1 MIYAPGHPEW
11 IDGRSVLAHDQIA
24 DLSGAVT
31 TASST
36 AAASGTTTFDAAN
49 AVDGLTYDYWQAAAA
64 GAQWLKIALTAS
76 APVDFLGLAA
86 HDLGSRVAS
95 VLLEGSQDN
104 AAWTTILA
112 AFTPANDKPL
122 LKLLPAV
129 VSYRYYRVTFTPGNG
144 IQKIGA
150 LMLGRATPLQ
160 RGVRVGHK
168 PAPFARNVEY
178 TTTQAEG
185 GNFLGRSVLRVSN
198 DIDIALTH
206 ITDAWYR
213 EKLEVFALKSETK
226 PWFFMW
232 DKWRRPDEVFFG
244 FATERPIPS
253 NDKTTFMQVSW
264 GARGFA

>member
-24 DLSGAVT
+24 DLTGAAVS
-31 TASST
+31 ASTT

-49 AVDGLTYDYWQAAAA
+49 AVDGLTYDYWQASAG

-86 HDLGSRVAS
+86 HDLGSRAAS
-95 VLLEGSQDN
+95 VLFEGSLDD
-104 AAWTTILA
+104 ATWVTLLA
-112 AFTPANDKPL
+112 AFTPPNDKPL

-144 IQKIGA
+144 VQKIGA
-150 LMLGRATPLQ
+150 LMLGRATPMQ

-168 PAPFARNVEY
+168 PAPFARKVEF
-178 TTTQAEG
+178 TTNHTES
-185 GNFLGRSVLRVSN
+185 GNFVGRSILRVSN
-198 DIDIALTH
+198 DIDIQLSS

-213 EKLEVFALKSETK
+213 EKFEPFALKAETK

-244 FATERPIPS
+244 YATERPIPS
-253 NDKTTFMQVSW
+253 NDKTTFMQVSLS
-264 GARGFA
+264 ARGFA